1 MTLVRQSGSSGRR
14 RSKLRLVRWLVLIL
28 LIGVPSARAQQPTRL
43 TLQAALDLAEKQNL
57 DLAAARQQRAVALA
71 GVRIAQQRPNPS
83 VAFTALRDEP
93 HEGLFFNQPLELG
106 SKRQRRIEVARQESL
121 LTDLDIA
128 GVTRQVRRNV
138 RAAYYAVAFARAE
151 SDRRGQVLKL
161 AQRLRQIAQERYE
174 AGAVAQLEVIQ
185 AELEVSRAEADFR
198 VGQQQEKVALSQLN
212 ALLNEPAETAWDMA
226 SSLEDL
232 PPRTELGQL
241 VQRAAA
247 ANAELQRLGQEQ
259 KVEESRRGLLK
270 AERIPNLDLEY
281 GLDFNSPHD
290 FRAGPRSQVLLTL
303 PIFSRNQG
311 EIAQSLANQRVLE
324 AESAATRR
332 AVAGRVE
339 TGYFDWSARLA
350 QVEIYRQTLL
360 PSARR
365 LESLAEESYRA
376 GKSNILTVLDAQ
388 RNVQGIERDYLDA
401 LFSVQT
407 AFADLEATVG
417 VPLD

>member
-1 MTLVRQSGSSGRR
+1 
-14 RSKLRLVRWLVLIL
+14 VRWPVLIL
-28 LIGVPSARAQQPTRL
+28 LIGVQSAPAQQPTRL
-43 TLQAALDLAEKQNL
+43 TLQAGLELAEKQNL
-57 DLAAARQQRAVALA
+57 ELAAARQQRAVARA
-71 GVRIAQQRPNPS
+71 GVRIAQERPNPS
-83 VAFTALRDEP
+83 AAFTALRDEP
-93 HEGLFFNQPLELG
+93 HEGLFFDQPIELG
-106 SKRQRRIEVARQESL
+106 AKRGHRIAVAQQESL

-128 GVTRQVRRNV
+128 GVAREVRRNA

-151 SDRRGQVLKL
+151 SERRGQILKL
-161 AQRLRQIAQERYE
+161 AQRLRQIAEQRYE
-174 AGAVAQLEVIQ
+174 AGEVAQLEVTQ
-185 AELEVSRAEADFR
+185 ADLEVSRAEADFR
-198 VGQQQEKVALSQLN
+198 VGQQEEKVALSQFN
-212 ALLNEPAETAWDMA
+212 ALLNEPAETAWDMI
-226 SSLEDL
+226 SSLDGL
-232 PPRTELGQL
+232 PPRRELGQL
-241 VQRAAA
+241 VQRADA
-247 ANAELQRLGQEQ
+247 ANAELQRLAQEQ

-270 AERIPNLDLEY
+270 AERIPNLELEY
-281 GLDFNSPHD
+281 GVDFNSPRD
-290 FRAGPRSQVLLTL
+290 FRYGPRSQVSMAL
-303 PIFSRNQG
+303 PVFSRNQG

-332 AVAGRVE
+332 AVAGQVE

-388 RNVQGIERDYLDA
+388 RNVQEVERDYLDA
-401 LFSVQT
+401 LLAVQT

>member
-1 MTLVRQSGSSGRR
+1 
-14 RSKLRLVRWLVLIL
+14 
-28 LIGVPSARAQQPTRL
+28 
-43 TLQAALDLAEKQNL
+43 
-57 DLAAARQQRAVALA
+57 
-71 GVRIAQQRPNPS
+71 
-83 VAFTALRDEP
+83 
-93 HEGLFFNQPLELG
+93 
-106 SKRQRRIEVARQESL
+106 
-121 LTDLDIA
+121 
-128 GVTRQVRRNV
+128 
-138 RAAYYAVAFARAE
+138 
-151 SDRRGQVLKL
+151 
-161 AQRLRQIAQERYE
+161 
-174 AGAVAQLEVIQ
+174 
-185 AELEVSRAEADFR
+185 
-198 VGQQQEKVALSQLN
+198 
-212 ALLNEPAETAWDMA
+212 MA

-259 KVEESRRGLLK
+259 KVEDSRRGLLK
-270 AERIPNLDLEY
+270 AERIPNLELEY